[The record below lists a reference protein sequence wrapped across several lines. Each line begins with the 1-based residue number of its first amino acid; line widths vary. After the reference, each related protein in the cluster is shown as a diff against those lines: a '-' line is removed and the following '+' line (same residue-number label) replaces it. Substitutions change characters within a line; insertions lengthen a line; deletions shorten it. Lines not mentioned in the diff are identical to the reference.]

1 MTDHLH
7 DLVDLD
13 GLSPEQRSRLERVH
27 ALLHQVGPPEDLPS
41 TLREPPTHRERG
53 AVVIPLRRRRPL
65 GVALVAASIA
75 AVCFGCGYVIA
86 NEAHPSTVPAVEV
99 ISLQGG
105 GLHDSFAALRVG
117 AADVD
122 GNLPVQ
128 LTVRGLPRL
137 TDPKMR
143 YALVFWDRLRPKS
156 VIGLFTVGPRGST
169 TVTFSVPFAI
179 KSGMHFAVTETSST
193 GQQAPGPVVMSN
205 SYNS

>member
-1 MTDHLH
+1 MSRELH
-7 DLVDLD
+7 DLVDLE
-13 GLSPEQRSRLERVH
+13 GLSPEQCSRLERVH
-27 ALLHQVGPPEDLPS
+27 ALLREVGPPVDLPA
-41 TLREPPTHRERG
+41 TLREPPAEREQG

-65 GVALVAASIA
+65 GVLLVAASIA

-86 NEAHPSTVPAVEV
+86 NEAHPSTVPAVAV
-99 ISLQGG
+99 IALQGS

-137 TDPKMR
+137 TNPRMR
-143 YALVFWDRLRPKS
+143 YALVFWDRQRPKS
-156 VIGLFTVGPRGST
+156 VIGMFTVGPRGAT

-179 KSGMHFAVTETSST
+179 ESGMHFAVTETSST
-193 GQQAPGPVVMSN
+193 GQQAPGQVVMTN